1 MKAYN
6 GKLQQILQDQHDNK
20 LSASRNLATK
30 IDSVQKQLE
39 KKIEDLED
47 QYVYSPDDLSTIR
60 SNIEELFEE
69 QSHLKRVGDRTVTQS
84 GFLPFRTLS
93 EHRLCYIAILPKYGL
108 DNIRAPLS
116 VKYVHSTFVK

>member
-20 LSASRNLATK
+20 LLASRNLATK
-30 IDSVQKQLE
+30 IDSVRKQLQ

-84 GFLPFRTLS
+84 GLLPFKTLS
-93 EHRLCYIAILPKYGL
+93 VSVSLFVVSIPGCEHS
-108 DNIRAPLS
+108 DT
-116 VKYVHSTFVK
+116 STES